1 MDFLTRRFSDNL
13 TDAASDAYANFM
25 LYDALECKR
34 KQLRPV
40 PPRPYHAELNLPIRL
55 ASGVVIATTDDAVDD
70 FEPNKRSTTDSPV
83 APASVLEAAAE
94 NIQIEDDAEQ
104 YFTSSV
110 IRAKPK
116 MRPTDPRSPSTS
128 APRPQSLVSAASWA
142 VAHRASHP
150 PPSPSGNSPPTATFS
165 ALRVYALW
173 FYNSSLSIP
182 EIASMLRDP
191 PLRNST
197 VAAYILDSVRL
208 EKLPF
213 EKERLKKVLQVIS
226 DSRTLWR
233 YKGLWKLVE

>member
-1 MDFLTRRFSDNL
+1 
-13 TDAASDAYANFM
+13 M

-40 PPRPYHAELNLPIRL
+40 PPRPYHVELNLPIRL
-55 ASGVVIATTDDAVDD
+55 ASGAVIATTDDAVDD
-70 FEPNKRSTTDSPV
+70 FEPNKRTTIASLV

-104 YFTSSV
+104 DSTSSTV
-110 IRAKPK
+110 KTKPK
-116 MRPTDPRSPSTS
+116 MQSTHS
-128 APRPQSLVSAASWA
+128 ASAATSVPRPQPLVDAESWA
-142 VAHRASHP
+142 LAYRASNP
-150 PPSPSGNSPPTATFS
+150 QSRNSSTTVTFS

-173 FYNSSLSIP
+173 YYNPSLSIP
-182 EIASMLRDP
+182 DIASMLRDP

-197 VAAYILDSVRL
+197 VAAYTLDSVRL

-213 EKERLKKVLQVIS
+213 EKERLKKVLQVVP
-226 DSRTLWR
+226 DSRGMWR

>member
-1 MDFLTRRFSDNL
+1 
-13 TDAASDAYANFM
+13 M

-55 ASGVVIATTDDAVDD
+55 ASGAVITTADDAVDD
-70 FEPNKRSTTDSPV
+70 FEPNKRSTIASPV

-94 NIQIEDDAEQ
+94 NIQIEDDVEQ
-104 YFTSSV
+104 NFTSST
-110 IRAKPK
+110 AKIKLK
-116 MRPTDPRSPSTS
+116 MKSTDSASLATS
-128 APRPQSLVSAASWA
+128 VPRPQSLVDAESW
-142 VAHRASHP
+142 VLAHRASN
-150 PPSPSGNSPPTATFS
+150 PSPSPSRNSSSTVAFS

-173 FYNSSLSIP
+173 YYNPSLSIQD
-182 EIASMLRDP
+182 IASMLRDP

-213 EKERLKKVLQVIS
+213 EKERLKKVLQVVPV
-226 DSRTLWR
+226 SRGMWR

>member
-1 MDFLTRRFSDNL
+1 
-13 TDAASDAYANFM
+13 M

-55 ASGVVIATTDDAVDD
+55 ASGAVIATIDDAVED
-70 FEPNKRSTTDSPV
+70 FEPKQRSMIASPV
-83 APASVLEAAAE
+83 SPASVLEAAAE

-104 YFTSSV
+104 NSTSSTV
-110 IRAKPK
+110 RTKPK
-116 MRPTDPRSPSTS
+116 LKSTGSTS
-128 APRPQSLVSAASWA
+128 PATSVPRPQSLVDAESWA
-142 VAHRASHP
+142 LAHRTSNLHPSPWRNP
-150 PPSPSGNSPPTATFS
+150 PPTVTFS

-173 FYNSSLSIP
+173 YYNPSLSIP
-182 EIASMLRDP
+182 NIASMLRDP

-197 VAAYILDSVRL
+197 VAAYILDSIRL

-213 EKERLKKVLQVIS
+213 EKERLRKVLQVVPNS
-226 DSRTLWR
+226 QGMWR

>member
-1 MDFLTRRFSDNL
+1 
-13 TDAASDAYANFM
+13 M

-55 ASGVVIATTDDAVDD
+55 ASGAIITTTDDAVDD
-70 FEPNKRSTTDSPV
+70 FEPHKTCTTASSAV
-83 APASVLEAAAE
+83 PASGLEAAAE
-94 NIQIEDDAEQ
+94 NIQIEDDTDQTFAS
-104 YFTSSV
+104 TT
-110 IRAKPK
+110 IRIKSKLKSTDSASPVMSPPK
-116 MRPTDPRSPSTS
+116 S
-128 APRPQSLVSAASWA
+128 QSLVDAESWA
-142 VAHRASHP
+142 LAHRASNP
-150 PPSPSGNSPPTATFS
+150 STSPSSNTSSIVNFS
-165 ALRVYALW
+165 ALRAYALW
-173 FYNSSLSIP
+173 YHNSSLSIA

-213 EKERLKKVLQVIS
+213 EKKRLRKVLQVMP
-226 DSRTLWR
+226 DSRGMWR

>member
-1 MDFLTRRFSDNL
+1 
-13 TDAASDAYANFM
+13 M
-25 LYDALECKR
+25 LHDALECKR

-55 ASGVVIATTDDAVDD
+55 ASGAVITTTDDAVDD
-70 FEPNKRSTTDSPV
+70 FEPHKTCTTASS
-83 APASVLEAAAE
+83 ALPASGLEAAAE
-94 NIQIEDDAEQ
+94 NIQIEDDTDQ
-104 YFTSSV
+104 TFVSITGRIKSKLKSTDSV
-110 IRAKPK
+110 MSPPK
-116 MRPTDPRSPSTS
+116 
-128 APRPQSLVSAASWA
+128 PQSLVDAESWA
-142 VAHRASHP
+142 LAHRASNP
-150 PPSPSGNSPPTATFS
+150 STSPSSNTFSTVNFS

-173 FYNSSLSIP
+173 YHNSSLSIA

-213 EKERLKKVLQVIS
+213 EKKRLRKVLQVIP
-226 DSRTLWR
+226 DSRGMWR

>member
-1 MDFLTRRFSDNL
+1 
-13 TDAASDAYANFM
+13 M

-55 ASGVVIATTDDAVDD
+55 ASGAVIATTDDAVDD
-70 FEPNKRSTTDSPV
+70 FEPNKRTTIASLV

-104 YFTSSV
+104 DSTSSTV
-110 IRAKPK
+110 KTKPK
-116 MRPTDPRSPSTS
+116 MRSTHS
-128 APRPQSLVSAASWA
+128 ASAATSVPRPQTLVDAESWA
-142 VAHRASHP
+142 LAYRASN
-150 PPSPSGNSPPTATFS
+150 PPSRNSSTTVTFS

-173 FYNSSLSIP
+173 YYNPSLSIP
-182 EIASMLRDP
+182 DIASMLRDP

-213 EKERLKKVLQVIS
+213 EKERLKKVLQVVP
-226 DSRTLWR
+226 DSRGMWR